1 MVKMYVNDDGL
12 YENLLVDRLSVQ
24 PNSEKTKQLFA
35 SLHERLGK
43 RESKASENPNKRDP
57 TSER

>member
-1 MVKMYVNDDGL
+1 MRFLCWDASLNYPFLEK
-12 YENLLVDRLSVQ
+12 

-43 RESKASENPNKRDP
+43 RESKASENNKREP
-57 TSER
+57 VPER